1 MGFFSGLFGGGGGGS
16 EVANLY
22 ATVSAETSSF
32 EEGLDRSS
40 RQLRDF
46 SRDAQYAGGGVSG
59 FFRDMTAAAS
69 GFLAAGLFQ
78 QIGASLKG
86 LWDQSLAA
94 TGQYQAMEVG
104 MIGLLAREIAQG
116 DLVTSSAQVRRS
128 LTEAERNRI
137 ADLTAQQERLNHEIH
152 ITTLRTQ
159 DWTDRTSEATKQDTL
174 YHLQE
179 RQNELA
185 VIGAEIAAITA
196 REGQM
201 VTVSEQYYA
210 NQRSIA
216 EVYPEAEKAAGRL
229 MDEISRIA
237 IYSPYQLA
245 TVQNTFRTAMAF
257 GYASDEAMDFT
268 QALLNVAAGVGADN
282 NTLGRM
288 AYNLAQVRMVGKVT
302 AMDIRQLA
310 MAGFDLNSVLRFT
323 GDRLGV
329 NVRTH
334 EDFNKAL
341 ESGKITWQEFT
352 ESFAAYAETNFG
364 GASERM
370 STTLM
375 GLQST
380 FQDVF
385 MLTMPKIMG
394 PAVEAASELLSR
406 ILDVIMTLK
415 DTGKLEEWGEA
426 LGRTFTD
433 LVAPIDR
440 VVSRLEATL
449 RVQELIKEL
458 AKDPEKDPE
467 LLAAFQ
473 EEQEL
478 TGGRGLGGALIL
490 GLFGEDQGKNLFRYL
505 DWFGEHMDSIL
516 TGLKYMAMGFA
527 AISAMNW
534 ASGVV
539 ALLGQLANPIFL
551 LITGVSVLAT
561 AWTKNWFGIRDATK
575 PITDQIG
582 QWLGTVR
589 WHIDRFVEASQ
600 DAGPLS
606 IEAWEVVGNAI
617 GNQELAT
624 AIRERLTGIVGTLEA
639 FWAGVKAWWSIL
651 LPIALEEGQQA
662 WADLVAALTP
672 LLTQTLPG
680 LLEDARGAFQGAY
693 DQLRPAFEEAWPATV
708 EAFTAAWETLST
720 TLEPIIAGVV
730 GMVQDAGPLLGEALT
745 TWQTVFGDFWAW
757 AGPWLLEVAGFV
769 LEQGG
774 KIATWVSENMPLIE
788 GAWSKL
794 LTNATASLAAFRE
807 DWEEVWPIIQGV
819 LEGAWETIRIA
830 VDTAITTALGLMEAW
845 LLFVNGD
852 YAAGWETLKTTVE
865 GYVAGFGE
873 ALEAFANTVLGIF
886 GTDVDSVWA
895 VVCGAWDRLVES
907 ADAALL
913 GIENAIEA
921 FKTWMQES
929 AESIVQAITKPFN
942 DAADAVRDAWNFI
955 TGKRQEAD
963 AEAQAAQE
971 SADQAAMGRIAENP
985 PPNPLDGAT
994 PGVTSIPPVARD
1006 YDPGG
1011 WHAQGLDA
1019 VFRRPT
1025 LIGVGEAG
1033 AERVT
1038 VTPIGKGQEA
1048 APVVVYAT
1056 VAADIDIEVL
1066 AYRIAEIQRRR
1077 DRR

>member
-1 MGFFSGLFGGGGGGS
+1 MGFFSSLFGGAGGGG

-32 EEGLDRSS
+32 EDGLQRSS
-40 RQLRDF
+40 QQLRDF
-46 SRDAQYAGGGVSG
+46 SRDAQHAGGGVSG

-78 QIGASLKG
+78 QIGRTLKG
-86 LWDQSLAA
+86 VWDQSLAA

-116 DLVTSSAQVRRS
+116 DLVAAGSEVQRS
-128 LTEAERNRI
+128 LTEAERGRLD
-137 ADLTAQQERLNHEIH
+137 ALTAQQARLNEEIAA
-152 ITTLRTQ
+152 TTLRMGEWN
-159 DWTDRTSEATKQDTL
+159 DSTSEATRQETL
-174 YHLQE
+174 SALQM

-185 VIGAEIAAITA
+185 AVSAEIATITA
-196 REGQM
+196 LESEM
-201 VTVSEQYYA
+201 VTVSEAYYA
-210 NQRSIA
+210 NQRSIT

-257 GYASDEAMDFT
+257 GYASDEAMSFT
-268 QALLNVAAGVGADN
+268 SALLNVAAGVGADN
-282 NTLGRM
+282 NVLGRM

-323 GDRLGV
+323 GDRLGL
-329 NVRTH
+329 NIQNH
-334 EDFNKAL
+334 EDFNAAL
-341 ESGKITWQEFT
+341 EAGQITWQQFT
-352 ESFAAYAETNFG
+352 ESFAEYAETNFG

-380 FQDVF
+380 FADVF

-426 LGRTFTD
+426 LGAAFTD

-440 VVSRLEATL
+440 VVGRLEAVL
-449 RVQELIKEL
+449 RVQDLIKQY
-458 AKDPEKDPE
+458 ANNPEKDTE
-467 LLAAFQ
+467 LLGLFQ

-490 GLFGEDQGKNLFRYL
+490 GLFGEDRGQRLFGYL
-505 DWFGEHMDSIL
+505 DLLGEHMDTIL
-516 TGLKYMAMGFA
+516 TGLKWMAVGFA

-534 ASGVV
+534 AAGVMT
-539 ALLGQLANPIFL
+539 LLGQLANPIFL
-551 LITGVSVLAT
+551 LITGVSLLAT
-561 AWTKNWFGIRDATK
+561 AWTKNWLGIRDATK
-575 PITDQIG
+575 PITDRIG
-582 QWLGTVR
+582 QWLSGVR
-589 WHIDRFVEASQ
+589 SHIDLFVRAAQ

-617 GNQELAT
+617 GNNELAQG
-624 AIRERLTGIVGTLEA
+624 IRERLTGIVGTLEA
-639 FWAGVKAWWSIL
+639 FWAGVRFWWAVLTSL
-651 LPIALEEGQQA
+651 ALEEGQKV
-662 WADLVAALTP
+662 WDDLVAALTP
-672 LLTQTLPG
+672 LFSETLPG
-680 LLEDARGAFQGAY
+680 LLEDARAAFQGAY
-693 DQLRPAFEEAWPATV
+693 DQLRPALEEAWPATV
-708 EAFTAAWETLST
+708 EAFTGAWETLST
-720 TLEPIIAGVV
+720 TLEPIITGVV
-730 GMVQDAGPLLGEALT
+730 GMVQDAGPLLGEALA

-774 KIATWVSENMPLIE
+774 KIVTWTSENMPLIE
-788 GAWSKL
+788 GAWSTL
-794 LTNATASLAAFRE
+794 LTNVTESLAAFRE

-819 LEGAWETIRIA
+819 LEGAWETIQIA

-845 LLFVNGD
+845 LLFGNGD
-852 YAAGWETLKTTVE
+852 YAAAWETLKTTIE
-865 GYVAGFGE
+865 GYVQGFGE
-873 ALEAFANTVLGIF
+873 SLEAFANTVLGIF

-895 VVCGAWDRLVES
+895 TVCGAWDRLVES

-942 DAADAVRDAWNFI
+942 DAADKVREVWAFI
-955 TGKRQEAD
+955 TGKQ
-963 AEAQAAQE
+963 AETAQAAQE

-985 PPNPLDGAT
+985 PPHILD
-994 PGVTSIPPVARD
+994 D

-1038 VTPIGKGQEA
+1038 VTPMGKGREP